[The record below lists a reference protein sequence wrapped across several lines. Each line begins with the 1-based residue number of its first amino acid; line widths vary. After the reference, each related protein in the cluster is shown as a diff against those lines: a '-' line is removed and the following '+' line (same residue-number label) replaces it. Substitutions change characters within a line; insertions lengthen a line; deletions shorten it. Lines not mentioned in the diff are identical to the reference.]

1 MTKGNLYRMEFLCGY
16 FYVYLFKM
24 LAKIHSTETVCVKS
38 TIDVIYICF
47 KCVFTPQLEVL
58 IRLLSLS
65 LVLPLRA
72 GYIRLVYSVR

>member
-1 MTKGNLYRMEFLCGY
+1 MCICLNVGEDTFDRDGVRQVNNRCYM
-16 FYVYLFKM
+16 
-24 LAKIHSTETVCVKS
+24 
-38 TIDVIYICF
+38 CF

-65 LVLPLRA
+65 LVLPLRV